1 MKRLSL
7 FAVAFALAA
16 AGCSSSTTPTTAAP
30 PTKPTFTAAL
40 STANEVPPITNSEAG
55 GRGDATITID
65 TTAATVTFVVNLSGF
80 PAGTPINIAHIH
92 EAVAGVNG
100 SVRVA
105 TTLAAGQVTLTTGSG
120 SFTSVASG
128 VDQAL
133 MQAIIANPAGYYFN
147 AHSTINAGGVVRGQL
162 VKVS

>member
-7 FAVAFALAA
+7 FAVALALAA
-16 AGCSSSTTPTTAAP
+16 AGCSSSTTPSSTP

-40 STANEVPPITNSEAG
+40 STANEVPPITNAEAG

-105 TTLAAGQVTLTTGSG
+105 TTLAAGQVVLTSGSG

-133 MQAIIANPAGYYFN
+133 MQTIISNPAGFYFN
-147 AHSTINAGGVVRGQL
+147 AHSSLNAGGVVRGQL
-162 VKVS
+162 VRVQ

>member
-7 FAVAFALAA
+7 FVVALAFVA
-16 AGCSSSTTPTTAAP
+16 SGCSKSSTSPSTT
-30 PTKPTFTAAL
+30 PTKPTFTATL
-40 STANEVPPITNSEAG
+40 STANEVPPITNAEAG

-65 TTAATVTFVVNLSGF
+65 QTVNSVTFVVNLSGF

-92 EAVAGVNG
+92 EAPAGTNG

-105 TTLAAGQVTLTTGSG
+105 TTLAAGQVVLSSTGTG
-120 SFTSVASG
+120 SFTSVATG
-128 VDQAL
+128 QDAAL
-133 MQAIIANPAGYYFN
+133 LQAIINNPAGYYFN

-162 VKVS
+162 VRQ